1 MSKMELKDKAIEA
14 LKCVIDPHTGISV
27 YEMSLISNLEANNG
41 IVSLKFMPTSPYCPM
56 GIQLAMNIKAT
67 LKQLDGVKKVKVTIV
82 GHVQA
87 KEINEMLAKD

>member
-1 MSKMELKDKAIEA
+1 MELKDKAIEA

-27 YEMSLISNLEANNG
+27 YEMSLISDLEAANG
-41 IVSLKFMPTSPYCPM
+41 TISLKFMPTSPYCPM
-56 GIQLAMNIKAT
+56 GIKLAMDIKTT
-67 LKQLDGVKKVKVTIV
+67 LKQLDGVKKVNVTIV